1 MASLAAAT
9 QRITADAAVGT
20 SGNVTLVWGIT
31 LLNGTSATD
40 ISLRNGTSTSGAILW
55 KLAIPTAVG
64 AETDSR
70 SIAFDK
76 PIVFSSGCFADMTGT
91 AAVAY
96 VAYED
101 INV

>member
-1 MASLAAAT
+1 MASRAGQA
-9 QRITADAAVGT
+9 QRITADALVGT
-20 SGNVTLVWGIT
+20 SGNVTLVYAIT

-40 ISLRNGTSTSGAILW
+40 ISLRNGTGTGGAILW
-55 KLAIPTAVG
+55 KLAIPSGAT

-76 PIVFSSGCFADMTGT
+76 PILFSLGCYADMTGT
-91 AAVAY
+91 SAVAY